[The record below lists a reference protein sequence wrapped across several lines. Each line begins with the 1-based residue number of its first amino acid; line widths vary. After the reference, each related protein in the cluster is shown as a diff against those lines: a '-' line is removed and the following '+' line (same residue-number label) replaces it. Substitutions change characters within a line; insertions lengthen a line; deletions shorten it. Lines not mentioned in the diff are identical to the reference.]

1 MEYKKVNDSE
11 KNRYMDELLALSRMW
26 ANEHSCPSYYAN
38 EPDEFIDHDVY
49 IVIDEDRVVAY
60 GLGKIEQLDRKT
72 SYNEIGEKAFYLD
85 ELYVA
90 AGYRNRGIGNALYR
104 FMEEDVRE
112 KVDVISVIATSNEYK
127 KLLNF
132 YIEDLDMKFNHAQLT
147 KRMHE

>member
-1 MEYKKVNDSE
+1 
-11 KNRYMDELLALSRMW
+11 MDELLALSRMW
-26 ANEHSCPSYYAN
+26 ADEHSCLSYSAN
-38 EPDEFIDHDVY
+38 ESDEFINHDVY
-49 IVIDEDRVVAY
+49 IALDDDRVVAY
-60 GLGKIEQLDRKT
+60 GLGNIKELEKKT
-72 SYNEIGEKAFYLD
+72 SYNEIGEKAFFLD

-90 AGYRNRGIGNALYR
+90 AEYRNRGIGKALYK
-104 FMEEDVRE
+104 FMEEDVKE

>member
-1 MEYKKVNDSE
+1 VSD
-11 KNRYMDELLALSRMW
+11 D
-26 ANEHSCPSYYAN
+26 
-38 EPDEFIDHDVY
+38 FINHDVF
-49 IVIDEDRVVAY
+49 IALDDDRVVAY
-60 GLGKIEQLDRKT
+60 GLGNIKQLEKKT
-72 SYNEIGEKAFYLD
+72 SYNEIGEKAFFLD

-90 AGYRNRGIGNALYR
+90 AEYRNRGIGKALYT
-104 FMEEDVRE
+104 FMEEDVKE